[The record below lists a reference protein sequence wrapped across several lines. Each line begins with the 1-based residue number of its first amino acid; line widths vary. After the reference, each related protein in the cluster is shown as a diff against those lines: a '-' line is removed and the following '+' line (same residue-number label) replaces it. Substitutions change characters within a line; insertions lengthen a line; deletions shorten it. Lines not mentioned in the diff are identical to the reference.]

1 MAIYHLRH
9 GLISRSSGRSA
20 VQSVSYITGTDLHES
35 RRNLKIAYKNRQ
47 SHIAFTDT
55 LAPEHAALKFH
66 QVGVWD
72 ILESFE
78 DDYAIQRFP
87 HDMVARGKYLG
98 SAQTA
103 QTIVVALPRELEV
116 SVAKELVEEFALTR
130 FVKRGLIVTYAIHDD
145 EGNPHAHLQISRRS
159 IGKDGEL
166 SWAKDRDIVA
176 RKSILETRKLWTVL
190 SNQYLER
197 EGFTT
202 RISEKSYADLGI
214 ALEPTLHRGY
224 IADKLEAKGIKS
236 RIMAENAAIFE
247 RNKQR
252 LIADPAIILP
262 ELTQNNATFN
272 QITLL
277 KAIQK
282 RVGNDPQLVSQIFE
296 SALQSAVWVGEGLD
310 GQGRYTSKTYQQLE
324 NQALAMV
331 AQLNNPRSLTVV
343 PIDQVHKVDQDTSYQ
358 IPYSYPIN
366 HANPNRSPDHPSR
379 TNPDQ
384 VSANHLTTDVREILN
399 RNYCYLNDEQRQA
412 VYGLTAEHPLSVLV
426 GRAGSGKT
434 TTLKAVAEFYQQRG
448 YRVIGT
454 SLAALAVDN
463 LANET
468 GIPAKTLH
476 SWIYSWDRYQAAA
489 EKFLAFESVMAEGI
503 VKQWQWYK
511 DLQRFGATKLDK
523 NTVLIVDEAGMVGT
537 RQWHELLTHVQRAG
551 TKLIAVGD
559 DHQFKAIEAGD
570 FFRELKSQAEA
581 KANLFQLQTIRRQS
595 QAWMRQASDQL
606 AELKVDEALSSYE
619 HKDYLHQ
626 VKQADLAATIA
637 KVYLEKL
644 KSNPKQKVEGDVER
658 DLEGDVE
665 GDKAILPN
673 GLVLAFTN
681 KQTAQINQAIRDEL
695 KSQGL
700 IGEDCI
706 TINGQ
711 AFAIGD
717 KIVFLKNDTKYQPK
731 LQIFATSGAHT
742 SDQSTHHN
750 QAPTPNSKN
759 DLIKNGTFGTI
770 QAVDVQGNIRVQLA
784 DNRYTIINR
793 VALEPAK
800 VAIGQAK
807 PSPLY
812 AYSYNAI
819 APGYAVTT
827 HKAQGQTLDFTII
840 AAAKNMDAKGIY
852 VAMTRHRDDV
862 QLFYAREDFSSFK
875 ALINHLSRFEHKDL
889 VKDYT
894 IRPEHKAAWQRVQEY
909 CLSGLDAA
917 AVLKTPMAHQQ
928 SNDCGVDW
936 HTYRQIKQDQI
947 NLAKEILSDF
957 KAHQLYVMQA
967 GLTQNMLAIS
977 AGIKPRGLS
986 MGETQAKLTVKC
998 YGETA
1003 IAARQQLT
1011 RIRKQIKDVRKLKEH
1026 PDYPKFAA
1034 LRQERNILAYQI
1046 FKHYPLHR
1054 EFVGEFSR
1062 ALGINQKTV
1071 IAQSQQYLE
1080 SSNQDQNIQPTDIAK
1095 QQVDTNNAS
1104 NHHQKNHYHSYHSH
1118 YSYIFGLDK
1127 TKIKQALNA
1136 RIKDLAY
1143 QFLGKPALAKTM
1155 EWRYG
1160 NKGSISIHVAGHKQ
1174 GLYSNFETGESG
1186 NALKLIQDQLGC
1198 DYKQALQW
1206 GIEWLGYDRR
1216 AYEHGYTH
1224 THTSTLTHTQNLKP
1238 QTLPQQTWTPVFPA
1252 PATPVDLKAESQLAY
1267 MLKGRQEIARYA
1279 YQDADAHIL
1288 GYVVRLEDQQGHK
1301 ITPTLT
1307 YCRNQ
1312 QSQGQDHACEQ
1323 WRWQGFGNDRPLY
1336 GLEQLKQK
1344 PDAPVLIVE
1353 GEKTAEAAKALLPD
1367 YAVITW
1373 SGGCGAVQ
1381 KSDWSVLKDRN
1392 QITIWPDNDKPGMN
1406 AAIKIA
1412 NILNEQQVPGVI
1424 EQAPAVK
1431 IVTLPT
1437 ILPQKWDLAD
1447 KIPEYLDVKAV
1458 LANRW
1463 QIQKQAEAVKAETPS
1478 YSHLS
1483 QTEASPLLPMHKD
1496 KIASIVQQHRLDLTF
1511 GRLSNTDYHHVD
1523 KIFITLKEIYQVAKI
1538 KTDEDWLLKRATFM
1552 VYDLREFRSLPIAYI
1567 ERARTCLVAAT
1578 IFANKDNHTDV
1589 STNHAIHFNAVSVIK
1604 THDQKQKSSEG
1615 YLRDENS
1622 FKELFGVQPHVPLEV
1637 RQSYL
1642 PALQAKLFSQ
1652 IKQLDAYY
1660 QQRNL
1665 EAASKAKCIDKEFS

>member
-35 RRNLKIAYKNRQ
+35 RRNLKIAYKNRH
-47 SHIAFTDT
+47 SDIAFTDT
-55 LAPEHAALKFH
+55 LAPEHAPESFKNVA
-66 QVGVWD
+66 VWD
-72 ILESFE
+72 ILENFE
-78 DDYAIQRFP
+78 DDYAVQRFP
-87 HDMVARGKYLG
+87 HDLVARDKYLA

-103 QTIVVALPRELEV
+103 QTIVVALPCELEV
-116 SVAKELVEEFALTR
+116 SVAKELVEEFAITR

-159 IGKDGEL
+159 VGEDGEL

-176 RKSILETRKLWTVL
+176 RKSILETRKLWAVL

-214 ALEPTLHRGY
+214 DLEPTLHRGY
-224 IADKLEAKGIKS
+224 IVDKLEAKGIKS

-252 LIADPAIILP
+252 LINDPAIILP

-282 RVGNDPQLVSQIFE
+282 RIGSDPQLVSQIFE
-296 SALQSAVWVGEGLD
+296 GALQSAVWVGEGLD
-310 GQGRYTSKTYQQLE
+310 GQGRYTSKNYQQLE

-331 AQLNNPRSLTVV
+331 AQLNNPRPLTAVSM
-343 PIDQVHKVDQDTSYQ
+343 DQVHNVDQVHTNNQYLDSPT
-358 IPYSYPIN
+358 IN
-366 HANPNRSPDHPSR
+366 HANPNSSSDQPSR
-379 TNPDQ
+379 ANPDQ
-384 VSANHLTTDVREILN
+384 VSANHLTTNVKEILN
-399 RNYCYLNDEQRQA
+399 RNYYYLNDEQRQA

-434 TTLKAVAEFYQQRG
+434 TTLKAVAEIYQQQG

-463 LANET
+463 LANEA

-489 EKFLAFESVMAEGI
+489 EKFLAFESVMAEGV

-523 NTVLIVDEAGMVGT
+523 NTVLIIDEAGMVGT
-537 RQWHELLTHVQRAG
+537 RQWRELLAHVQRAG

-570 FFRELKSQAEA
+570 FFRELKSQAEE
-581 KANLFQLQTIRRQS
+581 KGNLFQLQAICRQNHS
-595 QAWMRQASDQL
+595 WMRQASEQL

-619 HKDYLHQ
+619 HQGHLHQ

-637 KVYLEKL
+637 KVYGEKI
-644 KSNPKQKVEGDVER
+644 KNNSKQKAEGDVES
-658 DLEGDVE
+658 DVE
-665 GDKAILPN
+665 GDNAALPN

-706 TINGQ
+706 SINGQ
-711 AFAIGD
+711 TFAIGD

-731 LQIFATSGAHT
+731 LQIFDTSGGDTARKSKRHHQT
-742 SDQSTHHN
+742 S
-750 QAPTPNSKN
+750 NSGK
-759 DLIKNGTFGTI
+759 DLIKNGTFGII

-793 VALEPAK
+793 VAIEPAK

-812 AYSYNAI
+812 TYAYNAI

-840 AAAKNMDAKGIY
+840 AADKNMDAKGIY

-862 QLFYAREDFSSFK
+862 QLYYTREDFPSFR
-875 ALINHLSRFEHKDL
+875 ALSNHLSRFEYKDL

-894 IRPEHKAAWQRVQEY
+894 IRPEHQASWQRVQEY
-909 CLSGLDAA
+909 RLSLLDAA
-917 AVLKTPMAHQQ
+917 TVLKTPTPHQQ
-928 SNDCGVDW
+928 SNDCGIDW
-936 HTYRQIKQDQI
+936 HTYRQIKQDQTNI
-947 NLAKEILSDF
+947 AKEILSDF
-957 KAHQLYVMQA
+957 KTHQLYVMQA

-977 AGIKPRGLS
+977 AGLKPRALS

-1011 RIRKQIKDVRKLKEH
+1011 EIRKQITDVRKLKDH
-1026 PDYPKFAA
+1026 LDYPKFAT
-1034 LRQERNILAYQI
+1034 LRQERNVLAYQI
-1046 FKHYPLHR
+1046 FKNYPLHR

-1062 ALGINQKTV
+1062 ALGINHKTV

-1080 SSNQDQNIQPTDIAK
+1080 TNSQEQNFSQTK
-1095 QQVDTNNAS
+1095 LNLTHQQTNTITTKDATKLHP
-1104 NHHQKNHYHSYHSH
+1104 NHHFHT
-1118 YSYIFGLDK
+1118 FGLDK
-1127 TKIKQALNA
+1127 TEIKQELNA

-1143 QFLGKPALAKTM
+1143 QFLGKPALAKTT

-1160 NKGSISIHVAGHKQ
+1160 NKGSISIHIAGHKQ
-1174 GLYSNFETGESG
+1174 GLYSNFETGEAG

-1206 GIEWLGYDRR
+1206 GIKWLGYDRR
-1216 AYEHGYTH
+1216 AYQHGYTH
-1224 THTSTLTHTQNLKP
+1224 TSTPIHTPNLKT

-1252 PATPVDLKAESQLAY
+1252 PATPVNLKAEPQLAY
-1267 MLKGRQEIARYA
+1267 MLKGRQEIARYT
-1279 YQDADAHIL
+1279 YQDADGHIL

-1307 YCRNQ
+1307 YCRYQ
-1312 QSQGQDHACEQ
+1312 QSQRQTQGQWQDQVHEQ

-1353 GEKTAEAAKALLPD
+1353 GEKTVEAARTLLPD
-1367 YAVITW
+1367 YAVVTW
-1373 SGGCGAVQ
+1373 SGGCGAVL
-1381 KSDWSVLKDRN
+1381 KSDWQVLKEREV
-1392 QITIWPDNDKPGMN
+1392 TIWPDNDKPGMN

-1412 NILNEQQVPGVI
+1412 NILNEQTVGVI
-1424 EQAPAVK
+1424 EQAPTVK
-1431 IVTLPT
+1431 IVALPAT
-1437 ILPQKWDLAD
+1437 LPQKWDLAD
-1447 KIPEYLDVKAV
+1447 KIPEYLDIKAV
-1458 LANRW
+1458 LASHW
-1463 QIQKQAEAVKAETPS
+1463 QIQKQAETKG
-1478 YSHLS
+1478 YSPLS
-1483 QTEASPLLPMHKD
+1483 QTEVATTPLMHKD
-1496 KIASIVQQHRLDLTF
+1496 KITSIVQQHRLDLTF
-1511 GRLSNTDYHHVD
+1511 GHLSNTDYQHVE
-1523 KIFITLKEIYQVAKI
+1523 KMFSTLKEIYQVAKI

-1552 VYDLREFRSLPIAYI
+1552 VYDLREFRSLPMADT

-1578 IFANKDNHTDV
+1578 IFANQSNHTDI
-1589 STNHAIHFNAVSVIK
+1589 SSDAHFNAVSVIK
-1604 THDQKQKSSEG
+1604 THNQKQKSSDG
-1615 YLRDENS
+1615 YLRAENS
-1622 FKELFGVQPHVPLEV
+1622 FKELFGVQPHVPYDV
-1637 RQSYL
+1637 RQNYI
-1642 PALQAKLFSQ
+1642 PVLQVKLFAQ
-1652 IKQLDAYY
+1652 IKQLDSYY

-1665 EAASKAKCIDKEFS
+1665 EIVSKARCIDKEFS